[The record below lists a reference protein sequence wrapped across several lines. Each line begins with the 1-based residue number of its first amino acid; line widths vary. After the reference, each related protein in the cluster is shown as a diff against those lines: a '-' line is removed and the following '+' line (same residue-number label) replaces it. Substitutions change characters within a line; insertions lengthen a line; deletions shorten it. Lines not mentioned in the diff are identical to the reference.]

1 MANNKGY
8 GNEND
13 SNNGSGKERYL
24 LHMHAVP
31 GVMNPARFKSKMIID

>member
-13 SNNGSGKERYL
+13 LNNGSGKERHL
-24 LHMHAVP
+24 LHWHAVP
-31 GVMNPARFKSKMIID
+31 SVMSLARFKSKMIID